1 MLRSAVFLLLAGAIC
16 IAFCATDEED
26 FQAFVTT
33 YNKKYKDLNE
43 ISQRF
48 EIFKANKV
56 RIAQLNQQ
64 AAGRTQFAINK
75 FADLTKEEFKASKMS
90 KVSAKRNPEMP
101 VADDMNVQ
109 AIPDSFDWRDKG
121 AVTGVKDQG
130 QCGSCWA
137 FSATGNMEGQWFLA
151 GHTLTSLSE
160 QNLVDCDH
168 ECMTYEGEQSCDAG
182 CDGGLQ
188 PNAYHYVIATGGIDT
203 ESSYQYEG
211 YDDTCRFSAASVG
224 AKFSNWTMI
233 SQDEDQMAAYLVAN
247 GPIAIA
253 ADAEEWQFYFGGVF
267 YIPCGT
273 ELDHGILIVGYGT
286 ETDIFDQTMPFWI
299 IKNSWGADWGE
310 SGYIRVERG
319 AGLCGLNLF
328 ASSIKI

>member
-1 MLRSAVFLLLAGAIC
+1 MLRVLVLLLASAIC
-16 IAFCATDEED
+16 VAFCASDAED
-26 FQAFVTT
+26 FQAFMTT
-33 YNKKYKDLNE
+33 YNKQYKNAAE
-43 ISQRF
+43 TAQRF
-48 EIFKANKV
+48 EIFKNNKA

-64 AAGRTQFAINK
+64 GAGRTKFAINK
-75 FADLTKEEFKASKMS
+75 FADLTKEEFKASRLS
-90 KVSAKRNPEMP
+90 KVHAQRTPDMP
-101 VADDMNVQ
+101 VADDLDVS

-121 AVTGVKDQG
+121 AVTAVKDQG

-188 PNAYHYVIATGGIDT
+188 PNAYHYVISNSGIDT
-203 ESSYQYEG
+203 EASYTYEG
-211 YDDTCRFSAASVG
+211 VDDTCRFKAASVG
-224 AKFSNWTMI
+224 ATFSNWTMI
-233 SQDEDQMAAYLVAN
+233 SQDETQMAAYLVAN

-286 ETDIFDQTMPFWI
+286 ETDIFGQTMPFWI
-299 IKNSWGADWGE
+299 IKNSWGEDWGE
-310 SGYIRVERG
+310 DGYIRVERG
-319 AGLCGLNLF
+319 DGLCGVNLF